1 MARRVG
7 LVVLVCALVLAVLFL
22 IGFEFNPGALAEP
35 GPVETYAANTA
46 LRFLIWREARR
57 EPPPPPPPPS
67 HRQASV
73 DEGDK
78 LFGVECADC
87 HGNDGHS
94 PTDEG
99 RWMYPRA
106 ANLISSQVQ
115 RYSDRELFVIIKN
128 GVRMSGMPA
137 FARVETDE
145 HIWNIVQYLRT
156 LPGKPPDHSSP

>member
-1 MARRVG
+1 MARRAG
-7 LVVLVCALVLAVLFL
+7 LVVLVCAPVLAVLFL
-22 IGFEFNPGALAEP
+22 VGFEFNPGALAEP
-35 GPVETYAANTA
+35 GPVETYAANAA
-46 LRFLIWREARR
+46 LHVLIWREAWR
-57 EPPPPPPPPS
+57 EPPPPPPS
-67 HRQASV
+67 NRQASI

-87 HGNDGHS
+87 HGNDGHP

-106 ANLISSQVQ
+106 ANLISPQVQ
-115 RYSDRELFVIIKN
+115 RYSDRELFVIIRN

-156 LPGKPPDHSSP
+156 LPGKPAGAGSP